1 MLLRQSGIKAA
12 QLDQLNTDR
21 RTITE
26 ADLIAGARAVLD
38 DPNWGHH
45 AAVALGQPEG
55 LPVQYER
62 AGAAHWPG
70 YAAARSAFS

>member
-1 MLLRQSGIKAA
+1 MTGVQTCALPILQ
-12 QLDQLNTDR
+12 
-21 RTITE
+21 
-26 ADLIAGARAVLD
+26 ADFETVNRHAVAVARAVLD

-62 AGAAHWPG
+62 AGAGYWPG
-70 YAAARSAFS
+70 YATARAAFA